1 MKIPKAKIKL
11 VLNEKANIVERFSV
25 KIFKFGLCY
34 VVKKQLIILG
44 CGNERNIHVGVLMI
58 N

>member
-1 MKIPKAKIKL
+1 MRKAKIKL

-25 KIFKFGLCY
+25 KNFKFGFCC

-44 CGNERNIHVGVLMI
+44 CDNERNIHVGVLMI